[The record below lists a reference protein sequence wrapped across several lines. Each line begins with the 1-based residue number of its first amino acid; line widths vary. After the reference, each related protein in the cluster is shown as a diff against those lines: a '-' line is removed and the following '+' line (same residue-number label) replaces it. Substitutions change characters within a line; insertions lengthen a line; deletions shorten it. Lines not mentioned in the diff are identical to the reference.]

1 MQLIVAKI
9 LLANY
14 NINMNTNERQSLDE
28 LMRSFKFHKNPI
40 LNWFL
45 KEFNYYSHTYFNVKW
60 GLKNKLQKLL
70 RGYSDSDC
78 WNLPQATAKFMLP
91 RIKHLRKNF
100 KSLSNRHHLIING
113 EVVAYNPDQN
123 NLEYNEEKKDFI
135 DKSNGLCNSLS
146 KEEYENVL
154 DEIIFALEFL
164 LLEDDPEGQIDK
176 LYEVYPINY
185 DPIRDRKMFLTKRD
199 SGDYLVEFE
208 SKDNVQPDYTKL
220 NKGFERQRNGFLL
233 LGLYFKDLWD

>member
-1 MQLIVAKI
+1 MSD
-9 LLANY
+9 
-14 NINMNTNERQSLDE
+14 RQTLEE

-45 KEFNYYSHTYFNVKW
+45 KEANYYFHTYLNVKW
-60 GLKNKLQKLL
+60 GLKNKLQKLF

-78 WNLPQATAKFMLP
+78 WNLPQATAKFILP

-100 KSLSNRHHLIING
+100 NSLSNRHHLVVDGKIIPYVYD
-113 EVVAYNPDQN
+113 EK
-123 NLEYNEEKKDFI
+123 NLEFSKENNEFI
-135 DKSNGLCNSLS
+135 DKSNGLVIHLS

-154 DEIIFALEFL
+154 DEIIFGLQMIVDEENPDITLE
-164 LLEDDPEGQIDK
+164 EV
-176 LYEVYPINY
+176 YEVYPKGF
-185 DPIRDRKMFLTKRD
+185 DPIKDRQMFLTKQD

-208 SKDNVQPDYTKL
+208 SKQNVEPDYSKL
-220 NKGFERQRNGFLL
+220 NKAYERQRNGLVL

>member
-1 MQLIVAKI
+1 MSD
-9 LLANY
+9 
-14 NINMNTNERQSLDE
+14 RQTLEE

-60 GLKNKLQKLL
+60 GLKNKLQKLF

-78 WNLPQATAKFMLP
+78 WNLPQATAKFILP
-91 RIKHLRKNF
+91 RMKHLRKNF
-100 KSLSNRHHLIING
+100 NSLSNRHHLVVDGKIIPY
-113 EVVAYNPDQN
+113 V
-123 NLEYNEEKKDFI
+123 YNEKDLEFSEENKEYV
-135 DKSNGLCNSLS
+135 DKSNGLLIHLS

-154 DEIIFALEFL
+154 DEIIFALQLIVDEENPDIT
-164 LLEDDPEGQIDK
+164 LEEV
-176 LYEVYPINY
+176 YEVYPKGF
-185 DPIRDRKMFLTKRD
+185 DPIKDRQMFLTKQD

-208 SKDNVQPDYTKL
+208 SKQNVEPDYSKL
-220 NKGFERQRNGFLL
+220 NKAYERQRNGLIL